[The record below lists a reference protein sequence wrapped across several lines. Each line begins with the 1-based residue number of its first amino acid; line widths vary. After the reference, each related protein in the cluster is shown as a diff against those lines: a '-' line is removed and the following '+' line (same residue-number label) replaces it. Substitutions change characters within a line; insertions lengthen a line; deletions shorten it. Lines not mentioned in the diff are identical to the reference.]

1 LLGEIPILGALFQS
15 KQFQKE
21 ESELVIIVT
30 PHLVKPLD
38 VANQSLPTD
47 SYTDPNDVEFYI
59 GGMLEG
65 KNHNPAAQETGALDG
80 EFGHELPE

>member
-1 LLGEIPILGALFQS
+1 VLFQS

-47 SYTDPNDVEFYI
+47 FYTDPNDTEFYL
-59 GGMLEG
+59 GGLLEG
-65 KNHNPAAQETGALDG
+65 KSNSSSTQESGSLDG

>member
-1 LLGEIPILGALFQS
+1 MKYRFSGPLFQS

-21 ESELVIIVT
+21 ESELIIIVT

-38 VANQSLPTD
+38 VAKQSLPTD
-47 SYTDPNDVEFYI
+47 SYTDPNDAEFYF

-65 KNHNPAAQETGALDG
+65 KNDNAAQESGSLDG